1 MMNRK
6 KLVIVGGGSSALLLA
21 CELNLKIFD
30 VHIYDSNAALGRKF
44 LVAGDGGLNLTHVE
58 NPVDFLKRYNPSAFI
73 QKAFNDFNNDD
84 LRRWLK
90 EKLDID
96 TYVGSS
102 GKIFPIKG
110 IKPIQVL
117 NRFLSFIKSN
127 GATIHYK
134 HTLKSINETSLVF
147 ETPEGDLNVTGEIVV
162 FCLGG
167 ASWPVTGSN
176 GLWAKLFTSKN
187 IQTNQFEP
195 SNCSF
200 KMEWPDKFKKNLF
213 GQALKNC
220 VYKVNDKTSSGETV
234 ITEFGIEGNGVY
246 PLSEEIR
253 MSIRAHQ
260 KALLS
265 IDFKPQLTINQIKNK
280 LESSKE
286 TNRGQTLKISLK
298 LNPIQIELVKQQCDK
313 NDYLDND
320 HLAKKLKNIQL
331 EITDCGDIKDAI
343 SSAGGIALS
352 EINENFELKK
362 WPGHFAIGEMLDY
375 DAPTGGYLLQSC
387 FSMAHQLAKHLNTYS
402 KS

>member
-1 MMNRK
+1 MSDK
-6 KLVIVGGGSSALLLA
+6 PKIVIIGGGTSALLLA
-21 CELNLKIFD
+21 CELNSQIFD

-44 LVAGDGGLNLTHVE
+44 LVAGDGGLNLTHAE
-58 NPVDFLKRYNPSAFI
+58 DPFEFIKKYSPSSFI
-73 QKAFNDFNNDD
+73 QKAFNDFNNND
-84 LRRWLK
+84 LRLWLK

-117 NRFLSFIKSN
+117 NQFLNFIKSN
-127 GATIHYK
+127 AVKVHHK
-134 HTLKSINETSLVF
+134 HTLKSINGSSMVF
-147 ETPEGDLNVTGEIVV
+147 ETPKGDINVNGEIVV

-176 GLWAKLFTSKN
+176 GLWVKLFKQKN
-187 IQTNQFEP
+187 IQLNQFEP
-195 SNCSF
+195 SNCKF
-200 KMEWPDKFKKNLF
+200 KIEWSNALKKNLI

-220 VYKVNDKTSSGETV
+220 EYKVNDKTSLGETV

-253 MSIRAHQ
+253 RSIRLHQ

-265 IDFKPQLTINQIKNK
+265 IDFKPQMSVAQIKSK

-286 TNRGQTLKISLK
+286 TNRGQTLKVDLK
-298 LNPIQIELVKQQCDK
+298 LNPLQIELIKLQCNK
-313 NDYLDND
+313 TEYLNNDF
-320 HLAKKLKNIQL
+320 LANKLKNLNVIITECG
-331 EITDCGDIKDAI
+331 EIEDAI
-343 SSAGGIALS
+343 SSVGGIALS
-352 EINENFELKK
+352 EITENFELKK
-362 WPGHFAIGEMLDY
+362 WPKHFAIGEMLDY

-387 FSMAHQLAKHLNTYS
+387 FSMAHHLAKHLNTI
-402 KS
+402 